1 MYKGW
6 ISYTRRSI
14 SLISENIIKK
24 QGLKKER
31 SCLIFLE
38 SFNPIPENNVT
49 ERSVVIKNKV
59 RKEIIKKSLLPHA
72 RLAQKPS
79 GIKIKDKKTASL
91 GEIFLS
97 LFCSPFKVFSFFTH
111 FAAFFI
117 INYIIKQKK
126 CQCNKE
132 NDCC

>member
-97 LFCSPFKVFSFFTH
+97 LFTSKFLSDIFLCLRLKYRIKLKSPSE
-111 FAAFFI
+111 
-117 INYIIKQKK
+117 
-126 CQCNKE
+126 NKSAIE
-132 NDCC
+132 I